1 MWGRTFL
8 LVGQEKVKIIAK
20 ESSEKASRNYTL
32 PSGKTIETC
41 AEEEVVNQLI
51 LSSSEFKNYYEIE
64 RGNIDNIYWI
74 KSNKEIESTLGF
86 QRGQRG
92 KMYLLKDS
100 TGIKKLVV
108 LEQIPPSLNDL
119 FIVAHEMS
127 HFLIAK
133 KGFPG
138 ISPRLSSGLENDE
151 KNARIRLASSMT
163 TMIHD
168 PLCNSLLKKY
178 GIVHGNLFKE
188 YINNFPKNFSNIEE
202 PAPKSYR
209 LYELA
214 FKYVLINLHD
224 AMTIDENTNLEKFN
238 NFFENK
244 YPNITDEGKFILDL
258 INIWGY
264 DTPENLYNLYQIILN
279 SLELNS
285 VCKLVKSEHL

>member
-1 MWGRTFL
+1 M
-8 LVGQEKVKIIAK
+8 
-20 ESSEKASRNYTL
+20 

-51 LSSSEFKNYYEIE
+51 LSSYGFKNYYEVE
-64 RGNIDNIYWI
+64 RDNIDYIYWI
-74 KSNKEIESTLGF
+74 KSSKEIESTLGF

-92 KMYLLKDS
+92 KAYLLEDK
-100 TGIKKLVV
+100 TGIKKLIV

-119 FIVAHEMS
+119 FIIAHEMS
-127 HFLIAK
+127 HFLIAN

-151 KNARIRLASSMT
+151 KNARIRLAASMS

-178 GIVHGNLFKE
+178 GIVYGNLFKD
-188 YINNFPKNFSNIEE
+188 YVKGVLKNFSNIEE
-202 PAPKSYR
+202 PAPNTY
-209 LYELA
+209 LGYELV
-214 FKYVLINLHD
+214 FKYVLTNLHD
-224 AMTIDENTNLEKFN
+224 TTIIDDNPSLEKYN
-238 NFFENK
+238 KFFETK

-258 INIWGY
+258 IEIWGY
-264 DTPENLYNLYQIILN
+264 DTPENLYNLYQFILN

-285 VCKLVKSEHL
+285 VCKLVKT